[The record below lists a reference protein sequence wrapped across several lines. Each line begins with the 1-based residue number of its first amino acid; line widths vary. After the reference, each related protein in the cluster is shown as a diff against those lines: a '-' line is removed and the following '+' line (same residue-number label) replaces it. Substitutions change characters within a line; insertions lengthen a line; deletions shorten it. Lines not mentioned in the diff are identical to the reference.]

1 MAKAFGIP
9 IGRRRAPSRL
19 PAPFIVGVGRSGTT
33 LLRLMLDAHP
43 EMAIPS
49 ETYFVPPL
57 IRIARDQKPASVDV
71 LLDTIVNNDHHRW
84 GDHGLDEGELRARLE
99 SLKTPAPGAAVRA
112 FYELYAERHNARR
125 WGDKTPL
132 YLKEM
137 QRIHSALP
145 EASFIHMIRDGRDV
159 ALSFSN
165 RLRSMDPPREPP
177 PPAKLAKRWKRL
189 ILRGRRTA
197 EDLPSYREVR
207 YEELVAEPERTLMEL
222 CAALE
227 LDFDP
232 AMTRYHERAGER
244 LDEMARDLPEADGRP
259 LRPGAERMRAH
270 AMAKQPPQTQNAGK
284 WRDEMPEED
293 VAAYESVAG
302 DLLAELGYET
312 GVRA

>member
-1 MAKAFGIP
+1 
-9 IGRRRAPSRL
+9 
-19 PAPFIVGVGRSGTT
+19 
-33 LLRLMLDAHP
+33 MLDAHP

-57 IRIARDQKPASVDV
+57 IRVARAQKPASTDV
-71 LLDTIVNNDHHRW
+71 LLDAIVNNDHHRW
-84 GDHGLDEGELRARLE
+84 GDHGLEEGELRSRLE
-99 SLKTPAPGAAVRA
+99 ALDSPAAGAAVRA
-112 FYELYAERHNARR
+112 FYELYAEQHDAER

-137 QRIHSALP
+137 KRIHSALP

-177 PPAKLAKRWKRL
+177 PPAKLAKRWQRL
-189 ILRGRRTA
+189 ILRGRRMA
-197 EDLPSYREVR
+197 DDLPSYREVR
-207 YEELVAEPERTLMEL
+207 YEELVAEPERVLMEL

-227 LDFDP
+227 LDFNP
-232 AMTRYHERAGER
+232 AMTRYHERASDRLGE
-244 LDEMARDLPEADGRP
+244 MSRDLPEADGRP
-259 LRPGAERMRAH
+259 LRPGSERMRAH
-270 AMAKQPPQTQNAGK
+270 ALAKQPPQAQNAGK
-284 WRDEMPEED
+284 WRDEMPEAD

-312 GVRA
+312 GTRS

>member
-1 MAKAFGIP
+1 
-9 IGRRRAPSRL
+9 
-19 PAPFIVGVGRSGTT
+19 
-33 LLRLMLDAHP
+33 MLDANP

-57 IRIARDQKPASVDV
+57 IRAARKHKPASVDI
-71 LLDTIVNNDHHRW
+71 LLDEIVRNDHHRW
-84 GDHGLDEGELRARLE
+84 DDHGLDEAELRARLE
-99 SLKTPAPGAAVRA
+99 RLDSPAPGAAVRA
-112 FYELYAERHNARR
+112 FFELYAEKHEATR

-137 QRIHSALP
+137 KRIHSAVP

-177 PPAKLAKRWKRL
+177 PAAKLAKRWRRL
-189 ILRGRRTA
+189 ILRGRRTG
-197 EDLPSYREVR
+197 EELPSYREVR
-207 YEELVAEPERTLMEL
+207 YEELVAQPERVLMEL
-222 CAALE
+222 CSALG
-227 LDFDP
+227 LDFNP
-232 AMTRYHERAGER
+232 AMTRYHERAPER

-259 LRPGAERMRAH
+259 LRPGSERMRAH
-270 AMAKQPPQTQNAGK
+270 ALAKRPPQANNAGK
-284 WRDEMPEED
+284 WREEMPESD

-312 GVRA
+312 GVTA

>member
-1 MAKAFGIP
+1 MKPLGIP
-9 IGRRRAPSRL
+9 IGRRRAPERP

-57 IRIARDQKPASVDV
+57 IREARKHKPAPVDV
-71 LLDTIVNNDHHRW
+71 LLDAIVRNDHHRW
-84 GDHGLDEGELRARLE
+84 DDHGIDEAELRDRLE
-99 SLKTPAPGAAVRA
+99 HLRSPAPGAAVRA
-112 FYELYAERHNARR
+112 FFELYAEKHDATR

-137 QRIHSALP
+137 KRIHSAVP

-159 ALSFSN
+159 ALSYSN

-177 PPAKLAKRWKRL
+177 RPAKLAKRWQRL

-197 EDLPSYREVR
+197 QALPSYREVR
-207 YEELVAEPERTLMEL
+207 YEELVAEPERVLLEI
-222 CAALE
+222 CAPLE

-232 AMTRYHERAGER
+232 AMTRYHERASDR
-244 LDEMARDLPEADGRP
+244 LVEMARDLPEADGRP

-270 AMAKQPPQTQNAGK
+270 AMAKQPPQANNAGK
-284 WRDEMPEED
+284 WREEMPEAD
-293 VAAYESVAG
+293 VAEYESVAG
-302 DLLAELGYET
+302 DLLAELGYEV
-312 GVRA
+312 GVKV

>member
-1 MAKAFGIP
+1 VKPLGIP
-9 IGRRRAPSRL
+9 IGRRRAPERR

-43 EMAIPS
+43 DMAIPS

-57 IRIARDQKPASVDV
+57 IKAARKNKPASADV
-71 LLDTIVNNDHHRW
+71 LLDAIVRNDHHRW
-84 GDHGLDEGELRARLE
+84 EDHGLDEEELRARLE
-99 SLKTPAPGAAVRA
+99 SLRSPAPGAAVRA
-112 FYELYAERHNARR
+112 FYDLYAEKQGATR

-137 QRIHSALP
+137 KRIHSAVP
-145 EASFIHMIRDGRDV
+145 EASFIHMVRDGRDV

-165 RLRSMDPPREPP
+165 RLKAMDPPREPP
-177 PPAKLAKRWKRL
+177 PPGKLAKRWKQL

-197 EDLPSYREVR
+197 ESLPSYREVR
-207 YEELVAEPERTLMEL
+207 YEELVAEPERVLLEL
-222 CAALE
+222 SSALD

-232 AMTRYHERAGER
+232 AMTRHHERAADR

-270 AMAKQPPQTQNAGK
+270 ALARQPPQASNAGK
-284 WRDEMPEED
+284 WREEMPPED
-293 VAAYESVAG
+293 VAEYESVAG

-312 GVRA
+312 GVRV

>member
-1 MAKAFGIP
+1 VKPLGIP
-9 IGRRRAPSRL
+9 IGRRPAPARP

-43 EMAIPS
+43 DMAIPS

-57 IRIARDQKPASVDV
+57 IREARRQKPASVDV
-71 LLDTIVNNDHHRW
+71 LLDAIVRNDHHRW
-84 GDHGLDEGELRARLE
+84 QDHGLDEAELRTRLE
-99 SLKTPAPGAAVRA
+99 SLSNPAPGAAVRA
-112 FYELYAERHNARR
+112 FFELYAEKHEASR

-137 QRIHSALP
+137 KRIHSAIP

-165 RLRSMDPPREPP
+165 RLKAMDPPREPP

-189 ILRGRRTA
+189 ILRGRRMA
-197 EDLPSYREVR
+197 EGLPSYREVR
-207 YEELVAEPERTLMEL
+207 YEELIGEPERVLMEV
-222 CAALE
+222 CSAIELE
-227 LDFDP
+227 FNP
-232 AMTRYHERAGER
+232 AMTRHHERAADR
-244 LDEMARDLPEADGRP
+244 LDEMSRDLPEADGRP

-270 AMAKQPPQTQNAGK
+270 ALAKQPPQANNAGK
-284 WRDEMPEED
+284 WRDEMPAED
-293 VAAYESVAG
+293 VAEYESVAG

-312 GVRA
+312 GVRV

>member
-1 MAKAFGIP
+1 MKPLGIP
-9 IGRRRAPSRL
+9 IGRRTAPARP

-57 IRIARDQKPASVDV
+57 IREARRHKPASVDV
-71 LLDTIVNNDHHRW
+71 LLDAIVRNDHHRW
-84 GDHGLDEGELRARLE
+84 QDHGLDEGELRARLE
-99 SLKTPAPGAAVRA
+99 SLSNPAPGAAVRA
-112 FYELYAERHNARR
+112 FFELYAEKHQASR

-137 QRIHSALP
+137 KRIHSAIP

-165 RLRSMDPPREPP
+165 RLKAMDPPREPP

-189 ILRGRRTA
+189 ILRGRRMA
-197 EDLPSYREVR
+197 ERLPSYREVR
-207 YEELVAEPERTLMEL
+207 YEELVGEPERVLMEV
-222 CAALE
+222 CSAIELE
-227 LDFDP
+227 FNP
-232 AMTRYHERAGER
+232 AMARHHERAAER
-244 LDEMARDLPEADGRP
+244 LDEMSRDLPEADGRP

-270 AMAKQPPQTQNAGK
+270 ALAKQPPQASNAGK
-284 WRDEMPEED
+284 WRDEMPAED
-293 VAAYESVAG
+293 VAEYESVAG

-312 GVRA
+312 GVRV